1 MAKSLGCTV
10 AQLALAWALAKG
22 VAVVTKTEN
31 ESRMK
36 ENLLATQVTLTAS
49 QIQTID
55 KLNKNQRLFWN
66 PYAIQWEIKQVYLIV
81 YLISVLEWIYAPTK
95 MSSKF
100 WFEAFA
106 RCFYHWGSWK
116 CFTPISSFWYLSKTS
131 QIRHWANFQDSLALL
146 ERNKPLQQFNL
157 KMCPKLLNLADDQF

>member
-1 MAKSLGCTV
+1 MMKPLIFFPVLEDETLLSMAKSLGCTV

-66 PYAIQWEIKQVYLIV
+66 PYAIQ
-81 YLISVLEWIYAPTK
+81 
-95 MSSKF
+95 
-100 WFEAFA
+100 
-106 RCFYHWGSWK
+106 
-116 CFTPISSFWYLSKTS
+116 
-131 QIRHWANFQDSLALL
+131 
-146 ERNKPLQQFNL
+146 
-157 KMCPKLLNLADDQF
+157 

>member
-1 MAKSLGCTV
+1 MMKPLFFSVLEDATLLSMANSLGCTV

-66 PYAIQWEIKQVYLIV
+66 PYAIQ
-81 YLISVLEWIYAPTK
+81 
-95 MSSKF
+95 
-100 WFEAFA
+100 
-106 RCFYHWGSWK
+106 
-116 CFTPISSFWYLSKTS
+116 
-131 QIRHWANFQDSLALL
+131 
-146 ERNKPLQQFNL
+146 
-157 KMCPKLLNLADDQF
+157 